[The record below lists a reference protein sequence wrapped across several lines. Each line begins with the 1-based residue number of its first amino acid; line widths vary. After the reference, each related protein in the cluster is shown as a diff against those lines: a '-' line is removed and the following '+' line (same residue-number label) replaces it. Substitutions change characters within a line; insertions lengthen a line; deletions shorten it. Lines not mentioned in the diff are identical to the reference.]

1 MTLLLFAGAGGPVV
15 LNPKLFTVAAAA
27 RGLDEDGFGVRSF
40 SGSGLCSGK
49 DSSRYFD
56 STNFKRVVIN
66 QVMREGDSKAPFSF
80 FFYSPLFFI
89 FYKHI

>member
-56 STNFKRVVIN
+56 STNFKRVVRN
-66 QVMREGDSKAPFSF
+66 QVKEGGGNSPAPFSF
-80 FFYSPLFFI
+80 YFPLLFFF